1 MQKSPFFIG
10 IPTEASL
17 DRLAESL
24 GLGDLVN
31 EYREMI
37 AEGSRN
43 KKETRVDKQIES
55 VMADISRLD
64 IDPTF
69 ITVIKMHAHE
79 IFKRTFASLSVTQA
93 GTALRVA
100 IGRSLDQSE
109 ATRAQ
114 DLRSKDSRMSCRW
127 IDEGAVFYITD
138 TEKETNMNK
147 EQNEEKMNEQKEE
160 PVMKPEKKRSPTPG
174 ALIWDKLNRA
184 GLSNE
189 AVLFIVKVLYGTLG
203 LKTPTDERQVM
214 IIERK
219 DSFEIIYSHNDSVV
233 VRCPGS
239 DFSATLA
246 DGTVVDGNSGIES
259 AYYVVGK
266 KKELTEDGLLKKHVG
281 SFKLTLSTPKGHAE
295 LPYNHSIEDRG
306 EEGIKLTLLCNLE
319 FYFKDGEFHNLEGPA
334 YTAFD
339 GRKNY
344 IINGKPVSEEGF
356 KQLTNRRS

>member
-10 IPTEASL
+10 IPTESSL

-31 EYREMI
+31 EC
-37 AEGSRN
+37 N
-43 KKETRVDKQIES
+43 KMSVSKYVTENEIKEFLDNLKLEDYAKEHKEIRES
-55 VMADISRLD
+55 VLAFMLKNPPGEDCVVQLGVHGQPPKDVTDNQQVFS
-64 IDPTF
+64 F
-69 ITVIKMHAHE
+69 VIKYECPRLIPLLGNQLKQERIGNHDIRGMYDRDSKQYMVYIHLNR
-79 IFKRTFASLSVTQA
+79 FK
-93 GTALRVA
+93 
-100 IGRSLDQSE
+100 
-109 ATRAQ
+109 
-114 DLRSKDSRMSCRW
+114 
-127 IDEGAVFYITD
+127 
-138 TEKETNMNK
+138 
-147 EQNEEKMNEQKEE
+147 NEEKEE
-160 PVMKPEKKRSPTPG
+160 PVMKPEKKRSPTPA
-174 ALIWDKLNRA
+174 ALVWDKLNRA
-184 GLSNE
+184 GLTNE
-189 AVLFIVKVLYGTLG
+189 AVLFIVKSLYGTLG

-219 DSFEIIYSHNDSVV
+219 DSFEIIYSHNDNVV
-233 VRCPGS
+233 VCCPGA
-239 DFSATLA
+239 DFSVTLA

-295 LPYNHSIEDRG
+295 LPYNLSIEDRG
-306 EEGIKLTLLCNLE
+306 EGGIKLTLLCNLE

-344 IINGKPVSEEGF
+344 IVNGKPVSEEEF
-356 KQLTNRRS
+356 KQLTNRCS